1 MQVSRIKISNILGIE
16 QLEIEA
22 GKFITVSGKNGV
34 GKTSVVEAIKA
45 ALSGGHDATLL
56 RNGADKGEV
65 VLVLED
71 GATITKKVTSGKSE
85 QAFTDAEGRK
95 IARPAEAI
103 RQLIDALSVNPV
115 EFLTV
120 PKKQQVSA
128 LLEAMPMEA
137 DLAELSRISGLG
149 LLTDHYRGM
158 HALDAIDSVRKALYD
173 ERTGVNRAA
182 KEKAGTAK
190 QLSDS
195 LPDDTVLQAGED
207 EQALRTDLNDLEAA
221 RVDAL
226 AKVDVKL
233 EEIQSAHEAAVA
245 EVREQIAALEAKI
258 AEANEGFRQAKLK
271 AGEKKGEIN
280 SRAAVKRAEL
290 QGKLDVINA
299 GREQRAKAAQA
310 RETVVVMTREAS
322 ELEQQA
328 DRLTGAIE
336 RLDEYKASLLENLPI
351 PGLEVRGGDI
361 FYNGIAFERLNSA
374 EQVKVAVELAKI
386 RAGKLGIVCV
396 DGIERLDPD
405 AFAAFREAA
414 IASGVQ
420 MVVTRV
426 GDTPFTVE
434 SSA

>member
-16 QLEIEA
+16 ELEIEA

-71 GATITKKVTSGKSE
+71 GATITKKVMAGKSE
-85 QAFTDAEGRK
+85 QSFADAEGRK

-103 RQLIDALSVNPV
+103 RQLVDALSVNPV

-120 PKKQQVSA
+120 PRKQQVSA

-149 LLTDHYRGM
+149 LTDHYRGM
-158 HALDAIDSVRKALYD
+158 HALDAIESVRKSIYD

-182 KEKAGTAK
+182 KEKAATVK

-195 LPDDTVLQAGED
+195 LPDDTVLPAGED
-207 EQALRTDLNDLEAA
+207 EEALRADLQDLETA

-245 EVREQIAALEAKI
+245 EVREQIAALEVKI
-258 AEANEGFRQAKLK
+258 TEANEGFRQAKLK
-271 AGEKKGEIN
+271 AGEKKAEIN
-280 SRAAVKRAEL
+280 GRAAVKRAEL

-310 RETVVVMTREAS
+310 RETVAVMTREAS

-328 DRLTGAIE
+328 GRLTDAIDRL
-336 RLDEYKASLLENLPI
+336 DDYKASLLKSLPI

-361 FYNGIAFERLNSA
+361 FYHGIAFERLNSA

-405 AFAAFREAA
+405 AFAAFREAS

-434 SSA
+434 SAA